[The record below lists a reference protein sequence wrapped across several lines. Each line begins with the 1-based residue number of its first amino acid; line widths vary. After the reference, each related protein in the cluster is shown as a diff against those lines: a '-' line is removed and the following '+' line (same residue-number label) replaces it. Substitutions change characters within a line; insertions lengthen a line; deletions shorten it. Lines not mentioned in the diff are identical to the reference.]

1 MVSYNEFEQEL
12 HTALCHLY
20 DPDYQPGEALC
31 AVIGCDPG
39 EEMPAAQTAI
49 LRAIK
54 SLEPPPNTS
63 LAAPARQV
71 YDLLRHRFVLQ
82 LTQEETA
89 YRLYV
94 SRRTVNRLQH
104 KAVHALVGAL
114 WEHSQTVERVAEGL
128 PESDDKLPTEDT
140 LSDTQQADWHSQVQ
154 RELDSLQAKAP
165 NASCD
170 VKEVIGS
177 VLDLVDPMFSK
188 LGICTEVR
196 SVQPSLVAA
205 IHPVL
210 LYQVLISALRR
221 FAPYVSEG
229 QISIYARLEDG
240 NARITLTGATTVTD
254 RLSERE
260 FTDGIPIS
268 KGISIE
274 ACVDGTQAFVWISVP
289 SMGKITVLVVD
300 DNEDMVRFYR
310 DCAIGT
316 AASRVRPGAGS
327 SAPSGSNSSLEISS
341 EQRKSLLRDS
351 PSSIVTHKN
360 LLLSGW
366 SAGSCAEMTKVGTSG
381 IPSSWLMDAS
391 TCQPSVSGITMSSSI
406 KSGGA
411 RRSCSSASWPL
422 EAVTTSRA
430 LSHTCSIWLK
440 STSTSGSSSTRR
452 TRLTG
457 GSTVCIARFRS
468 ARVMGFTRCP
478 NAPRDLARS
487 TLEGTQHPMIGV
499 PGASCPITSVRDEM
513 SSKAAALNTTAW
525 AGLSCKAC
533 VS

>member
-39 EEMPAAQTAI
+39 EGMPAVQTAI
-49 LRAIK
+49 FRAIK
-54 SLEPPPNTS
+54 SLEPPPSTS
-63 LAAPARQV
+63 PAAPTRQV

-104 KAVHALVGAL
+104 KAAHALVGAL
-114 WEHSQTVERVAEGL
+114 WEHSRDVPTERLRDAPTERLYL

-140 LSDTQQADWHSQVQ
+140 ISDTQQADWHSQVQ

-188 LGICTEVR
+188 RGICTEVR

-221 FAPYVSEG
+221 FAPYMSEG

-240 NARITLTGATTVTD
+240 NARITLTGATAVTD

-316 AASRVRPGAGS
+316 RYHIVHVAQGRDLFEAVEATLPDIIVLDVMLPDIDGWRLLMRLHEDPATRSIPVIICSVVQEEDLALSLGAVRYLPKPVRP
-327 SAPSGSNSSLEISS
+327 
-341 EQRKSLLRDS
+341 
-351 PSSIVTHKN
+351 
-360 LLLSGW
+360 
-366 SAGSCAEMTKVGTSG
+366 
-381 IPSSWLMDAS
+381 
-391 TCQPSVSGITMSSSI
+391 
-406 KSGGA
+406 
-411 RRSCSSASWPL
+411 
-422 EAVTTSRA
+422 RA
-430 LSHTCSIWLK
+430 FVQALDQVL
-440 STSTSGSSSTRR
+440 
-452 TRLTG
+452 
-457 GSTVCIARFRS
+457 
-468 ARVMGFTRCP
+468 P
-478 NAPRDLARS
+478 P
-487 TLEGTQHPMIGV
+487 V
-499 PGASCPITSVRDEM
+499 PT
-513 SSKAAALNTTAW
+513 AA
-525 AGLSCKAC
+525 
-533 VS
+533 